1 MGMQGIMDYPNL
13 KAFISSEGAQ
23 LCKGPV
29 ALLFIEDDVEVEST
43 LDHHINLG
51 FKRWWFLQNLCLKLT
66 KIL

>member
-43 LDHHINLG
+43 LDHHIKLG
-51 FKRWWFLQNLCLKLT
+51 FKKGGGFC
-66 KIL
+66 KISA

>member
-29 ALLFIEDDVEVEST
+29 ALLS
-43 LDHHINLG
+43 
-51 FKRWWFLQNLCLKLT
+51 
-66 KIL
+66 